1 MKQHDKLSRGDVVYV
16 LEMMISCLITY
27 LIITHVLHPFVD
39 KPDELLGGM
48 WAVIA
53 TVFVFKGADGGS
65 LSAGRSRLVATC
77 VSFALCLAYLVI
89 WPFHP
94 VGMAALIGIGAVVML
109 LLGRRDEI
117 VTTGITTTVVMVV
130 AAMSPD
136 RAWLQPVL
144 RLVDTVIGI
153 AVAVTCAW
161 LGALLFIRAP
171 SGRPAKSFK

>member
-65 LSAGRSRLVATC
+65 LSAGRVRLVATC
-77 VSFALCLAYLVI
+77 VIFCLVLAYRGI
-89 WPFHP
+89 WAFHSG
-94 VGMAALIGIGAVVML
+94 GMARLIGIGAGGM
-109 LLGRRDEI
+109 
-117 VTTGITTTVVMVV
+117 
-130 AAMSPD
+130 
-136 RAWLQPVL
+136 
-144 RLVDTVIGI
+144 
-153 AVAVTCAW
+153 
-161 LGALLFIRAP
+161 
-171 SGRPAKSFK
+171 